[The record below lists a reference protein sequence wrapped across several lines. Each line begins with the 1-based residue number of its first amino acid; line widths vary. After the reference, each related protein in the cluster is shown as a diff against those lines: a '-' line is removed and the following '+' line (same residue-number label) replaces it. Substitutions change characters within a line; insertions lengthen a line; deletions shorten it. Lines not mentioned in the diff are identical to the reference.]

1 MVNNLQALLPNYI
14 HLEKKKTS
22 LIIYYNI
29 FCMAWH
35 QKELKFSEC
44 FTIMKLFDSVLVW
57 GEVEI
62 LRLFFRESI
71 NTLDRLYH
79 LGIQFYLGN

>member
-1 MVNNLQALLPNYI
+1 
-14 HLEKKKTS
+14 
-22 LIIYYNI
+22 
-29 FCMAWH
+29 
-35 QKELKFSEC
+35 
-44 FTIMKLFDSVLVW
+44 MKVFDSVLVW

-71 NTLDRLYH
+71 NMLDRLYH